1 MSSAIRHSVCGK
13 TVDDICKDS
22 TACIFRVKQYNKTDM
37 HCLNLKMKVLRSF
50 ETTGDICFIT
60 SRNSPEDLH
69 LQVTS
74 IEKFITV
81 FILKNLH
88 RNTQGVAKV
97 I

>member
-1 MSSAIRHSVCGK
+1 MSSAIRHSVFGK
-13 TVDDICKDS
+13 AVDDICKDS
-22 TACIFRVKQYNKTDM
+22 TAFIFRVKQYNKTDV
-37 HCLNLKMKVLRSF
+37 HCLNPKMKVLRSF
-50 ETTGDICFIT
+50 ETSGDTCFIT

-74 IEKFITV
+74 IEKIITV

-88 RNTQGVAKV
+88 QNIQGEAKV